1 MLRAYRLIWEIL
13 TSTER
18 KNFIF
23 VLLLSILMAFFETLG
38 VAVILPFLKVLSD
51 PDIIQQNEALTW
63 AYNAIGSE
71 TPKDFIIA
79 LGIGAFVVIVV
90 SMITRGFVTYAL
102 FRFSLMRSYS
112 LSTRLLKGYLH
123 QPYTWFLSQNS
134 SELGQS
140 LLSEVDLIVRECI
153 LPAVIFVFQALVS
166 LLIVSLLFYIEPL
179 VALGAFFVI
188 GGTYLLVYLG
198 LRKAMARV
206 GVGRFEANKE
216 RFQVAQEAT
225 GGIKEIKVM
234 SLEDVFVEQ
243 FRSPALRMAKFQ
255 TMGLIIGTIPRFVLE
270 AVAFGGFIFFV
281 LVMIIYRDAGIE
293 DLLPLLGLIGM
304 SATKLFP
311 AIQQMYRQLT
321 QIRMAAP
328 AFEKLHH
335 NLTTLNTN
343 ATVSKDVTPLGLQ
356 TEIALNTVDFRY
368 PNTDINVLENFTMKI
383 KAGSTV
389 GFVGGTGAGKT
400 TVVDMILGLLRPD
413 LGSVTIDG
421 AEIDKNNIAAW
432 QKSIGY
438 VPQSIFLTDD
448 TLASNI
454 AFGTSKDDIDL
465 KAVEDAAR
473 AAELHDFVANDLPE
487 GYQTIVGERGVRLS
501 GGQRQRIGIAR
512 ALYRSPDV
520 LILDEA
526 TSALD
531 NITERAVMKA
541 VHNMAGSKT
550 IIMIAHRLSTVK
562 NCDTIFLLER
572 GEMIDQGT
580 FDELV
585 ERNITFKE
593 MSRT

>member
-1 MLRAYRLIWEIL
+1 MLRAYKLIWEIL
-13 TSTER
+13 TTSER
-18 KNFIF
+18 KSFVF
-23 VLLLSILMAFFETLG
+23 VLLLSIIMAFFETIG
-38 VAVILPFLKVLSD
+38 VAVILPFLKVLSE
-51 PDIIQQNEALTW
+51 PEIIQSNEILSW
-63 AYNAIGSE
+63 VYDLLGSE
-71 TPKDFIIA
+71 TPKDFTVA
-79 LGIGAFVVIVV
+79 LGIGAFLIIVIG
-90 SMITRGFVTYAL
+90 MITRGFVTYAL
-102 FRFSLMRSYS
+102 FKFSLMRSYS
-112 LSTRLLKGYLH
+112 LSARLLKGYLH

-166 LLIVSLLFYIEPL
+166 LLIVCLLFYIEPL

-188 GGTYLLVYLG
+188 GATYLLVYFS
-198 LRKAMARV
+198 LRKAMTRV
-206 GVGRFEANKE
+206 GAGRFLANKE

-234 SLEDVFVEQ
+234 SLENVFIEQ
-243 FRSPALRMAKFQ
+243 FKSPALRMAKYQ
-255 TMGLIIGTIPRFVLE
+255 TLGLIIGVLPRFALE

-281 LVMIIYRDAGIE
+281 LIMIIYRDAGIE

-321 QIRMAAP
+321 QIRMTAP

-343 ATVSKDVTPLGLQ
+343 PNVLTNIEPLRLKS
-356 TEIALNTVDFRY
+356 EIALDQVEFKY
-368 PNTDINVLENFTMKI
+368 PSSEAAVLETFSMKI
-383 KAGSTV
+383 RAGSTI

-400 TVVDMILGLLRPD
+400 TVVDLILGLLRPD
-413 LGSVTIDG
+413 TGSVTVDG
-421 AEIDKNNIAAW
+421 VEIDQTNIAAW
-432 QKSIGY
+432 QQSIGY

-454 AFGTSKDDIDL
+454 AFGARKDEIDM
-465 KAVEDAAR
+465 KAVERAAR
-473 AAELHDFVANDLPE
+473 AAELHDFIKSDLPE
-487 GYQTIVGERGVRLS
+487 GYQTIVGERGIRLS

-512 ALYRSPDV
+512 ALYRDPDV

-541 VHNMAGSKT
+541 VHNLGGAKT
-550 IIMIAHRLSTVK
+550 VIMIAHRLSTIK
-562 NCDTIFLLER
+562 NCDTIFLLEH
-572 GEMIDQGT
+572 GKLLDQGKYDDLAARNKT
-580 FDELV
+580 FQ
-585 ERNITFKE
+585 E
-593 MSRT
+593 MSSV